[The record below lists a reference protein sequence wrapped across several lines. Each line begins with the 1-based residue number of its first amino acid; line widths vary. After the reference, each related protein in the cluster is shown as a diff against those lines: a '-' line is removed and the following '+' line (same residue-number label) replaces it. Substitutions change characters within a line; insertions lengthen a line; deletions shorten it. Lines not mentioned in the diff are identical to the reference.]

1 MEGKAILTAK
11 TKNLN
16 ELLLLKYESKK
27 VIEVVDDID
36 FIDKAPSQIRH
47 ALGAKNATAAVDMY
61 LRAFE
66 LVLSDKLAVF
76 HAIASMRNALMEC
89 KQLIEDH
96 IVQELESILFLQDV
110 FKTFAKGLKQT
121 VPVFQTLLAE
131 ADVLYTTATNTVSPP
146 ASIIGAMNTSG
157 RPDTWKASA
166 PPTANP
172 LAMLVT
178 CVKRLARQVDV
189 SGTLK
194 NTRRVQLDSV
204 LTHVAALCQGKGYY
218 EEATFGTH
226 AASGNFET
234 FVQVLAQVLEQLVR
248 RHALL
253 VECMDHGSCT
263 LSDVL
268 QSVFRLVQEQVGMY
282 TDGVAVTL
290 LSTPPPTLLPSA
302 TGLFRFAQLQQEAAA
317 VVPPPSSSQGDSKR
331 LVVCP
336 ASLFHMP
343 VVYADLVRFSDAVQ
357 AAAGAASSYAADML
371 HPYLI
376 KGWFPRLK
384 AEAEN
389 FLARPTTRV
398 PRRFDLSPPLD
409 VPLQVP
415 DVHVMLHLVDAMFD
429 MLATMPSFEIEVAGV
444 LEATM
449 LRYVEECSA
458 IVRKIC
464 DGTLN
469 QLETGVAASELMR
482 TFQDSAVYLMAKGKV
497 PHQPVAQVV
506 PTTTCDHTED
516 AASPG
521 HSYGYS
527 YALPTP
533 ILSTTSQAAATSTT
547 SEMSS
552 SSKTDQLQATEW
564 EFEVKF
570 KDPAFWTLPVTKRL
584 LFDQG
589 KLAMLAYINMACDA
603 VSLHTEARIQ
613 SAAVAISAD
622 TLEHVLHNV
631 KSVSWRCSGL
641 ADECLFFLR
650 RELRL
655 HAFYYLTQ
663 VTSSPSSSPT
673 STAAAPSSTLVAPH
687 ECIVGWNAHLMRMH
701 LPLTT
706 DKMAFVWDGLDRLE
720 ATIVM
725 HSVQYTPKMTLA
737 TISQMAVNLNALQQ
751 NLTALLYGYP
761 MIRRDFYH
769 FERAKRYFQLLTL
782 SETDLE
788 LFLMENRRLFPTDCL
803 RAIWRVDVPTRVLT
817 KSSVNK
823 LDSLLR

>member
-1 MEGKAILTAK
+1 MKASDEIDRVFLDKKFSATKYMLRYIVGASEDVRKDQLQTIGRYRSLADQEIAGVVESNYSNFNASLGKFNVISNQLQEARAGLVEVSKRSMEGKAILTAK

-96 IVQELESILFLQDV
+96 IVQELESILFLQV
-110 FKTFAKGLKQT
+110 CLKQT

-268 QSVFRLVQEQVGMY
+268 QSVFRLVQVR
-282 TDGVAVTL
+282 TL
-290 LSTPPPTLLPSA
+290 LL
-302 TGLFRFAQLQQEAAA
+302 
-317 VVPPPSSSQGDSKR
+317 
-331 LVVCP
+331 
-336 ASLFHMP
+336 
-343 VVYADLVRFSDAVQ
+343 
-357 AAAGAASSYAADML
+357 
-371 HPYLI
+371 
-376 KGWFPRLK
+376 
-384 AEAEN
+384 
-389 FLARPTTRV
+389 
-398 PRRFDLSPPLD
+398 
-409 VPLQVP
+409 
-415 DVHVMLHLVDAMFD
+415 
-429 MLATMPSFEIEVAGV
+429 
-444 LEATM
+444 
-449 LRYVEECSA
+449 
-458 IVRKIC
+458 
-464 DGTLN
+464 
-469 QLETGVAASELMR
+469 
-482 TFQDSAVYLMAKGKV
+482 
-497 PHQPVAQVV
+497 
-506 PTTTCDHTED
+506 
-516 AASPG
+516 
-521 HSYGYS
+521 
-527 YALPTP
+527 
-533 ILSTTSQAAATSTT
+533 TSTT

-622 TLEHVLHNV
+622 TLE
-631 KSVSWRCSGL
+631 
-641 ADECLFFLR
+641 
-650 RELRL
+650 
-655 HAFYYLTQ
+655 
-663 VTSSPSSSPT
+663 
-673 STAAAPSSTLVAPH
+673 
-687 ECIVGWNAHLMRMH
+687 
-701 LPLTT
+701 
-706 DKMAFVWDGLDRLE
+706 
-720 ATIVM
+720 
-725 HSVQYTPKMTLA
+725 
-737 TISQMAVNLNALQQ
+737 
-751 NLTALLYGYP
+751 
-761 MIRRDFYH
+761 
-769 FERAKRYFQLLTL
+769 
-782 SETDLE
+782 

>member
-1 MEGKAILTAK
+1 MKASEEIDRVFLDKKFSATKYMLRYIVGASEDVRKDQLQTIGRYRSLADQEIAGVVESNYSNFNASLGKFNVISNQLQEARAGLVEVSKRSMEGKAILTAK

-96 IVQELESILFLQDV
+96 IVHELESILFLQV
-110 FKTFAKGLKQT
+110 CLKQT

-131 ADVLYTTATNTVSPP
+131 ADVLYTTTNTVSPP

-178 CVKRLARQVDV
+178 FDV

-268 QSVFRLVQEQVGMY
+268 QSVFRLVQVR
-282 TDGVAVTL
+282 TL
-290 LSTPPPTLLPSA
+290 L
-302 TGLFRFAQLQQEAAA
+302 
-317 VVPPPSSSQGDSKR
+317 
-331 LVVCP
+331 LVNKLGR
-336 ASLFHMP
+336 S
-343 VVYADLVRFSDAVQ
+343 R
-357 AAAGAASSYAADML
+357 
-371 HPYLI
+371 
-376 KGWFPRLK
+376 
-384 AEAEN
+384 
-389 FLARPTTRV
+389 
-398 PRRFDLSPPLD
+398 
-409 VPLQVP
+409 
-415 DVHVMLHLVDAMFD
+415 HL
-429 MLATMPSFEIEVAGV
+429 
-444 LEATM
+444 
-449 LRYVEECSA
+449 
-458 IVRKIC
+458 KIC

-482 TFQDSAVYLMAKGKV
+482 TFQDSAVYLTAKGKV

-516 AASPG
+516 AAPPG

-533 ILSTTSQAAATSTT
+533 ILSTTSQPAATSTT

-622 TLEHVLHNV
+622 TLED
-631 KSVSWRCSGL
+631 CI
-641 ADECLFFLR
+641 
-650 RELRL
+650 
-655 HAFYYLTQ
+655 
-663 VTSSPSSSPT
+663 TS
-673 STAAAPSSTLVAPH
+673 
-687 ECIVGWNAHLMRMH
+687 
-701 LPLTT
+701 
-706 DKMAFVWDGLDRLE
+706 
-720 ATIVM
+720 
-725 HSVQYTPKMTLA
+725 Q
-737 TISQMAVNLNALQQ
+737 
-751 NLTALLYGYP
+751 
-761 MIRRDFYH
+761 
-769 FERAKRYFQLLTL
+769 
-782 SETDLE
+782 
-788 LFLMENRRLFPTDCL
+788 
-803 RAIWRVDVPTRVLT
+803 
-817 KSSVNK
+817 
-823 LDSLLR
+823 

>member
-1 MEGKAILTAK
+1 MKASEEIDRVFLDKKFSATKYMLRYIVGASEDVRKDQLQTIGRYRSLADQEIAGVVESNYSNFNASLGKFNVISNQLQEARAGLVEVSKRSMEGKAILTAK

-96 IVQELESILFLQDV
+96 IVHELESILFLQV
-110 FKTFAKGLKQT
+110 CLKQT

-131 ADVLYTTATNTVSPP
+131 ADVLYTTANTVSPP
-146 ASIIGAMNTSG
+146 ASIPGAMNTSG

-166 PPTANP
+166 SPTANP

-268 QSVFRLVQEQVGMY
+268 QSVFRLVQVRI
-282 TDGVAVTL
+282 L
-290 LSTPPPTLLPSA
+290 LL
-302 TGLFRFAQLQQEAAA
+302 
-317 VVPPPSSSQGDSKR
+317 GDSKR

-384 AEAEN
+384 AEAE
-389 FLARPTTRV
+389 V
-398 PRRFDLSPPLD
+398 
-409 VPLQVP
+409 VP
-415 DVHVMLHLVDAMFD
+415 DVHVMLHLVDALFD
-429 MLATMPSFEIEVAGV
+429 MLATMPSFGIEVAGV

-482 TFQDSAVYLMAKGKV
+482 TFQDSAVYLTAKGKV
-497 PHQPVAQVV
+497 PHQPLAQVV

-533 ILSTTSQAAATSTT
+533 ILSTTSQPAVTSTT

-663 VTSSPSSSPT
+663 VTSSSSSSPT
-673 STAAAPSSTLVAPH
+673 SPAAAPSATLVAPH
-687 ECIVGWNAHLMRMH
+687 ECIVAWNAHLMRMH

-706 DKMAFVWDGLDRLE
+706 DKMAFMWDGLDRLE

-725 HSVQYTPKMTLA
+725 HSVQ
-737 TISQMAVNLNALQQ
+737 
-751 NLTALLYGYP
+751 
-761 MIRRDFYH
+761 
-769 FERAKRYFQLLTL
+769 YFQLLTL